1 MQSSSY
7 QPYKCNICGVIL
19 VNSEELEKHQIV
31 VHIDK
36 MFQCQSCNK
45 VFDNKQEFE
54 RHAIEVH
61 SRSQYTDDDASNKI
75 GKKQAEIH
83 HEQQI
88 DNSNMESTLLKRTDE
103 EEKARKRT
111 RGPYR
116 KAKKIQSS
124 T

>member
-7 QPYKCNICGVIL
+7 QPYKCNICGMVF
-19 VNSEELEKHQIV
+19 VNSQQLGKHQIV

-45 VFDNKQEFE
+45 VFDNKQKFE
-54 RHAIEVH
+54 RHAIEAH
-61 SRSQYTDDDASNKI
+61 SRSQYTPDDASNKI

-83 HEQQI
+83 HQQQI
-88 DNSNMESTLLKRTDE
+88 DNSNLESTLLKRTDE
-103 EEKARKRT
+103 EEKVRKIT

-116 KAKKIQSS
+116 KAKKIQ
-124 T
+124 